1 MKEIYYRMYQSV
13 FRLISYLLPWK
24 EPIVYS
30 GEEAT
35 HQLIDHLVKRSNR
48 RVLFVCDPTIIKLQL
63 HQPLLKQLNDKGF
76 HIEVFDRLQP
86 NPTLASIEDGANTF
100 QQENCDMMIAMG
112 GGSAIDCAKG
122 IGVKIARPKTTFSNM
137 KGVIKVL
144 KKIPYL
150 VAIPTTAGT
159 GSEATIATVVTD
171 EVTHEKYAI
180 SDPVLLPKVAVLNP
194 QYTVSL
200 PPFFT
205 ATTALDAL
213 THAIE
218 AYIGRSNTQKTK
230 EEAILAIQLIFEYL
244 PVILEH
250 PNDLKAREQLQIA
263 AYKAGRAFTRAYVGY
278 IHAIAHTL
286 GGQYSVP
293 HGLANAIV
301 MPVVLSYYGD
311 SIVQPCADI
320 ARAVFK
326 GTANQSDETLS
337 QQLIRH
343 IQYLNQ
349 LADIPSTVVQLHC
362 EDIDLLAS
370 RALKEANPLYPVPKI
385 LHLSDLQNIYSS
397 LLVK

>member
-24 EPIVYS
+24 DPIVYS
-30 GEEAT
+30 VEEAT
-35 HQLIDHLVKRSNR
+35 HQLIDHLVKRPNR

-122 IGVKIARPKTTFSNM
+122 IGVKIARPKTPFSNM

-326 GTANQSDETLS
+326 GTANQSDEALS

-385 LHLSDLQNIYSS
+385 LYLNDLQNIYSS